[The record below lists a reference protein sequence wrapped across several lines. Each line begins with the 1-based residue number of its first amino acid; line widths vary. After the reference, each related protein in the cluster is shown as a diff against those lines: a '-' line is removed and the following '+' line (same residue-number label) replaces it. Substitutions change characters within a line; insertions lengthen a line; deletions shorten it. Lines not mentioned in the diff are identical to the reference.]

1 MSLRMAPT
9 LGLAAL
15 AVMSLSGCGP
25 TASQSAQFSA
35 APTAARTATASPTAS
50 PKTSPTPAP
59 IFVATG
65 SMNSARMNA
74 TATLLQNGKVLIA
87 GGAATTGLIQTDL
100 ASAELYDPATEQFTP
115 TGSMTTP
122 RAYQTATLLLD
133 GRVLV
138 AGGYGCV
145 MNQCNPSPLT
155 SAELYDPSTGKF
167 GRTGTVP
174 IDYAIDSATLL
185 LDGNVLLV
193 GGQGG
198 TTAVLYDPT
207 SGRFARTGS
216 SLIDMGYGADT
227 AIRLAD
233 GKVLIIGKTFDGPR
247 AEVYDPA
254 LGKFSSISF
263 DPPTCPAASAQFD
276 GKPINRAAP
285 DTATLLKDG
294 RVLLFENGY
303 LETYDPATGMFTPAG
318 FMHAPGQW
326 NSPLAT
332 RLNDGRV
339 LFEGGDFVADLSNW
353 EGAAA
358 SGAALYDPSGG
369 PQLIGPLDT
378 SRLGQTATLL
388 PDGSVLIAGG
398 TSDGTNALSSAE
410 LFKP

>member
-1 MSLRMAPT
+1 MAPT

-25 TASQSAQFSA
+25 TANQSAQFSA
-35 APTAARTATASPTAS
+35 APTAPRTATASPTAA
-50 PKTSPTPAP
+50 PTPLP
-59 IFVATG
+59 TPTPTFVATG
-65 SMNSARMNA
+65 SMHDPRLNA

-87 GGAATTGLIQTDL
+87 GGAVTDGLIQTDV
-100 ASAELYDPATEQFTP
+100 ASADLYDPATGKFTQ
-115 TGSMTTP
+115 TGSMTTV
-122 RAYQTATLLLD
+122 RSAATTTLLPD
-133 GRVLV
+133 GRVLI

-145 MNQCNPSPLT
+145 MNSCNSGTLS
-155 SAELYDPSTGKF
+155 SAETYDPATGKF
-167 GRTGTVP
+167 SRVGSMPKGFIVST
-174 IDYAIDSATLL
+174 ATSLH
-185 LDGNVLLV
+185 DGGVLLV
-193 GGQGG
+193 GG
-198 TTAVLYDPT
+198 TADKAYVTAELYDPT
-207 SGRFARTGS
+207 SGRFVRTGD
-216 SLIDMGYGADT
+216 SLLDMFYGADT
-227 AIRLAD
+227 TTLLPN
-233 GKVLIIGKTFDGPR
+233 GKVLMIGKGYDRPV
-247 AEVYDPA
+247 AELYDPA
-254 LGKFSSISF
+254 SGKFTSLSF
-263 DPPTCPAASAQFD
+263 DPPKGPAVSAQYN
-276 GKPINRAAP
+276 GKPVSRTAP
-285 DTATLLKDG
+285 DTATVLKDG

-303 LETYDPATGMFTPAG
+303 LETYDPATGEFAPAG

-358 SGAALYDPSGG
+358 SGAALYDPNGG